1 MFGGAAMRTTL
12 SIIDDVLNAARQIRA
27 WQHNGVPLL
36 TDAVVEGREALVLL
50 CGLGAVEVT
59 P

>member
-1 MFGGAAMRTTL
+1 MRTTL